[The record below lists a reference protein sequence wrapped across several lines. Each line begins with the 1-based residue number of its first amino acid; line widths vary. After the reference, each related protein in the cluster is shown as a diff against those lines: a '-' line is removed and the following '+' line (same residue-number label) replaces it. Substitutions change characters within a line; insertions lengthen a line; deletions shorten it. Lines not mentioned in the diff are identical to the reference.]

1 MLFTYI
7 SILNDM
13 TEYNQSA
20 KDSNTLY
27 IIRDS
32 SGGISDASTVYLGE
46 KLLAESSTSSGV
58 RSISVQGNR
67 LSISPSTG
75 IGNVTLSF
83 DETGLATQAVVDGV
97 SARVTLIEGKPAMG
111 ITSANI
117 AEWSAEK
124 SRAMAAESGLSER
137 VEDTERDITNLSSTV
152 DGLYDD
158 LQELYDK
165 PAMGITSTQI
175 ANWQNEVGAKAQI
188 AAETTNRTAAD
199 TLITGRI
206 ATLEANQPIALTT
219 AEIEA
224 ICTY

>member
-1 MLFTYI
+1 MLFTYV
-7 SILNDM
+7 SILNNM
-13 TEYNQSA
+13 TEYNHSA

-83 DETGLATQAVVDGV
+83 DEAGLATQAAVDGV

-175 ANWQNEVGAKAQI
+175 AN
-188 AAETTNRTAAD
+188 
-199 TLITGRI
+199 
-206 ATLEANQPIALTT
+206 
-219 AEIEA
+219 
-224 ICTY
+224 